1 MYVCLDTVIMYK
13 HFITPVFSLLHL
25 IFSSNGQLI
34 LRQRATEISPGHY
47 PMDLACCFVLAMKN
61 GTQRRGCLCEHFIIQ
76 VLGKMQCI
84 ILYICLSIELVL
96 FRYLL
101 VLERKTR
108 GRQLHLAKRFGP
120 KRAFFSCKKVQNKSF
135 D

>member
-47 PMDLACCFVLAMKN
+47 PMDLVCCFIYTCNEKWNSEKRISAR
-61 GTQRRGCLCEHFIIQ
+61 T
-76 VLGKMQCI
+76 
-84 ILYICLSIELVL
+84 
-96 FRYLL
+96 
-101 VLERKTR
+101 
-108 GRQLHLAKRFGP
+108 LHYTSAW
-120 KRAFFSCKKVQNKSF
+120 
-135 D
+135 

>member
-1 MYVCLDTVIMYK
+1 MYIIYGYIQHFIYYDREHPAVYVCLDTVIMYK

-76 VLGKMQCI
+76 VLGKMQ
-84 ILYICLSIELVL
+84 YV
-96 FRYLL
+96 YYYTY
-101 VLERKTR
+101 V
-108 GRQLHLAKRFGP
+108 
-120 KRAFFSCKKVQNKSF
+120 
-135 D
+135 